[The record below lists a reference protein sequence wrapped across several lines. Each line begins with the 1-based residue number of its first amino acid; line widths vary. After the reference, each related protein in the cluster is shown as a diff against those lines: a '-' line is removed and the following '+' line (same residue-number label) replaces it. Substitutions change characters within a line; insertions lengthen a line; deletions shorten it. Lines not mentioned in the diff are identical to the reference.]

1 MNESPHLDFAMV
13 MASAVHDMKNSLS
26 MVLHSL
32 EQLSAE
38 LKQDEHLSQQ
48 VGMLQYEAS
57 RVTNDLVQLLG
68 IYRLQRQQLPIR
80 IDEYFVR
87 DFLEEQIARYQPLFE
102 GRGVTCELVCDDG
115 LVGYF
120 DHELLA
126 GIICNV
132 IANTIRYT
140 KDQIRIEAEQTDHY
154 LKISICD
161 NGPGFPQR
169 MLQMPEQLNLGINF
183 ETGSTHLGLYF
194 AGEIAKLHQQGGHR
208 GYIELS
214 NGGVLGGGVF
224 CLYLP

>member
-1 MNESPHLDFAMV
+1 MNESPKLDFAMV

-38 LKQDEHLSQQ
+38 LKQDEHLSHQ
-48 VGMLQYEAS
+48 VGILQYEAS

-80 IDEYFVR
+80 IDEYFVH
-87 DFLEEQIARYQPLFE
+87 DFLDEQIARYQPLFE
-102 GRGVTCELVCDDG
+102 GRNVTCELICDDS

-126 GIICNV
+126 GIISNV

-140 KDQIRIEAEQTDHY
+140 KDQIRIEAEQANDY
-154 LKISICD
+154 LKISISD

-194 AGEIAKLHQQGGHR
+194 AGEIAKLHQQSNRR

-214 NGGVLGGGVF
+214 NGGALGGGVF
-224 CLYLP
+224 SLYLP